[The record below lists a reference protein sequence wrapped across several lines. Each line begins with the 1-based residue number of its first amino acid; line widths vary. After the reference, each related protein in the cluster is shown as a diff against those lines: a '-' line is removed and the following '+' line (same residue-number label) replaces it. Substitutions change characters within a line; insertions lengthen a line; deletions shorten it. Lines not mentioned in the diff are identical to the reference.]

1 MEHKIK
7 NHGTDL
13 DPDWGHHKLELLQK
27 VCEQIIE
34 DHTNKDWSAIDELF
48 KNTSTQQLK
57 GFLSDLNKSFNKLGQ
72 EIN

>member
-27 VCEQIIE
+27 VCEQIIV
-34 DHTNKDWSAIDELF
+34 DHTDHDWTAIDELF
-48 KNTSTQQLK
+48 KNTSTQQLN
-57 GFLSDLNKSFNKLGQ
+57 GFLPEEL
-72 EIN
+72 